1 MRFRSARSTLQTVS
15 PSTLGIIT
23 SSTAASG
30 LLLSI
35 RLSACAPSG
44 ACTTS

>member
-1 MRFRSARSTLQTVS
+1 
-15 PSTLGIIT
+15 LGIIT

-30 LLLSI
+30 LFDSI
-35 RLSACAPSG
+35 NDSAWAPSE